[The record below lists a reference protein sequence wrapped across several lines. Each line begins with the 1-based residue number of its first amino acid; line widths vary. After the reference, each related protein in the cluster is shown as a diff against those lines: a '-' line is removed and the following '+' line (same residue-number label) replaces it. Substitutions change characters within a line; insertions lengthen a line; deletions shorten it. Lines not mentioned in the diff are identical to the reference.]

1 VIAIVYGRHY
11 DISFFGV
18 ERLHPFDSRKYGRAW
33 RVLRRHFT
41 TRLSKLLITVDRPA
55 TFAELLQVHTAE
67 YLTSIRQSRALAAA
81 LEMPPL
87 RRLPSWLLRWRVLRP
102 MRWAVRG
109 TVLAAKAALERGI
122 AVNMSGGYHHAKRNR
137 GEGFCVYS
145 DIALAVQQ
153 LRLEGRI
160 PGSQRIAYVDCDAHQ
175 GNGVCHQFLHDKVF
189 FIFDMFNEEIYPAY
203 DLEARQRI
211 DCRLPVRSRC
221 TGTEYLSILRKSLPG
236 FLDSISRAQ
245 PVALGIYNAG
255 TDVFVGDQL
264 GGMCLSADDVLERD
278 LFVAQQFRE
287 RDIPMVMLL
296 SGGYS
301 KMSHQLVAK
310 SVRHLIDKYG

>member
-1 VIAIVYGRHY
+1 MIAIVYSRHY
-11 DISFFGV
+11 DISFFGI

-33 RVLRRHFT
+33 RELRKQ
-41 TRLSKLLITVDRPA
+41 LGSNASKYLVTVDRPA
-55 TFAELLQVHTAE
+55 TFGELLQVHTAG
-67 YLTSIRQSRALAAA
+67 YLISIRQSKALAAA
-81 LEMPPL
+81 LELPPL

-109 TVLAAKAALERGI
+109 TVLAAKTALERGV
-122 AVNMSGGYHHAKRNR
+122 AVNMSGGYHHAKPNR

-160 PGSQRIAYVDCDAHQ
+160 RGSQRIAYVDCDAHQ

-189 FIFDMFNEEIYPAY
+189 FIFDMFNEEIYPVY
-203 DLEARQRI
+203 DVAARQRI
-211 DCRLPVRSRC
+211 DCRLPVPSRC

-264 GGMCLSADDVLERD
+264 GGMCLTADDVLERD
-278 LFVAQQFRE
+278 LFVAEQFRE
-287 RDIPMVMLL
+287 REIPMVMLL

-301 KMSHQLVAK
+301 KMSYQLIAN
-310 SVRHLIDKYG
+310 SVRQLIERYA